1 MKSWKSVFAVLAV
14 FILGTVFGLVISFW
28 IAPATGGQAS
38 PAQEILSQRFNRRLA
53 ANLSL
58 SPEQEKAISGII
70 ADARTQLLQIRK
82 ETRPRVREVILNAR
96 ERVRAQLNPEQQA
109 RFDRV
114 IERNRRILNRLFSR

>member
-1 MKSWKSVFAVLAV
+1 MKSWKSVFAALTV

-28 IAPATGGQAS
+28 IAPSVGVQAS
-38 PAQEILSQRFNRRLA
+38 PAQEILSQRFNQRLV

-58 SPEQEKAISGII
+58 SREQEKAISGII
-70 ADARTQLLQIRK
+70 ADARTQLLEIRK
-82 ETRPRVREVILNAR
+82 ETRPRVHEVILNAR

-114 IERNRRILNRLFSR
+114 IERNRRILDRLFSR